1 MALTIAKEA
10 TCRLCRTK
18 HVVIVPAAGYLK
30 WAKGQAKIQEALPG
44 LTDDE
49 RELLVSGIC
58 GQCFDKM
65 FAE

>member
-1 MALTIAKEA
+1 MVMTIAKEA
-10 TCRLCRTK
+10 TCRLCHTK

-30 WAKGQAKIQEALPG
+30 WAKGQAKIQDALPG

>member
-1 MALTIAKEA
+1 MAPTIMKEVV
-10 TCRLCRTK
+10 CRLCGTK
-18 HVVIVPAAGYLK
+18 HAVIAPAAGYLK
-30 WAKGQAKIQEALPG
+30 WAKGQAKIQEALPS

-58 GQCFDKM
+58 GQCFDKL

>member
-1 MALTIAKEA
+1 MAQTIMKEVV
-10 TCRLCRTK
+10 CKVCSTK
-18 HVVIVPAAGYLK
+18 HVVIAPTAGYLR

-44 LTDDE
+44 LSEDD

-65 FAE
+65 FS

>member
-1 MALTIAKEA
+1 MALTGIVEVEC
-10 TCRLCRTK
+10 TVCRTK
-18 HVVIVPAAGYLK
+18 HTILVPAGGYWK
-30 WAKGQAKIQEALPG
+30 WAKGHAKIQDALPG
-44 LTDDE
+44 LTEDE

>member
-1 MALTIAKEA
+1 MALTGIVEVE
-10 TCRLCRTK
+10 CIMCHTK
-18 HVVIVPAAGYLK
+18 HTILVPVGGYTQ